1 MEEKEKTFKEE
12 ALGSLDLKKKK
23 ATNDFKPDK
32 EKLRAPLSEG
42 AGLRRFCCGCGSYNE
57 IPAEL
62 IQEYLAA
69 MAALKYDYILS
80 PDDHYYET
88 TKCIY
93 CDSKI
98 EKAAFKYIEDGSVYI
113 KMK

>member
-1 MEEKEKTFKEE
+1 MEEKEKTFKEA

-42 AGLRRFCCGCGSYNE
+42 AGLRTFCCGCGSYNE
-57 IPAEL
+57 IPTEL
-62 IQEYLAA
+62 IQEFLDT
-69 MAALKYDYILS
+69 MAALKNYYALS
-80 PDDHYYET
+80 PDEHYYET
-88 TKCIY
+88 YHCIF

-98 EKAAFKYIEDGSVYI
+98 VKAAFKYIEDGSV
-113 KMK
+113 